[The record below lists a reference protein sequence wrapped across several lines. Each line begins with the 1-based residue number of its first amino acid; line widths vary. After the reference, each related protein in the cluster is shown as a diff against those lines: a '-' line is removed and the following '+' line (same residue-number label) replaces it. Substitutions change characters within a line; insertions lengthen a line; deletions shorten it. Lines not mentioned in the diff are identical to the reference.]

1 MAIEIVDYDNKNNKI
16 LREIGEPHPDAVYKE
31 GRDAELP
38 LETRSFMG
46 VTYSDPIINGK
57 RRVNTRIVGF
67 SVAPVGDANQVILE
81 FGFITYTSDQ
91 DIYRKFVYRFK
102 HNEGN
107 YSTDANSFGVPWTTL
122 NIKAE

>member
-1 MAIEIVDYDNKNNKI
+1 MSIEIVDYNNKNNKV
-16 LREIGEPHPDAVYKE
+16 LREIGEPHPDAVYIEGKE
-31 GRDAELP
+31 SELS

-46 VTYSDPIINGK
+46 ITYSDPIINGK

-67 SVAPVGDANQVILE
+67 SVAPIGDVDQVIFE
-81 FGFITYTSDQ
+81 FGFVTYTNDQ

-102 HNEGN
+102 HKAGN

-122 NIKAE
+122 NIKPE